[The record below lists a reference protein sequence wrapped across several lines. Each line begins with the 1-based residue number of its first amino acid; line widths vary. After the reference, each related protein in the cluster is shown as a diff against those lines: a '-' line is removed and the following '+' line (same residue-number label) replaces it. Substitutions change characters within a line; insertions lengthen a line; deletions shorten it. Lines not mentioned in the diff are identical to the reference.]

1 MVLIN
6 AEIQKNLRVTGFR
19 GGQVLES
26 RLRQLGLV
34 PGDQL
39 RILRRAPLG
48 GPLLVEI
55 NGRDLALGRG
65 VAARIEVEEIE
76 CASH

>member
-6 AEIQKNLRVTGFR
+6 AEIQKQLRVVGFTE
-19 GGQVLES
+19 GFDLES

-34 PGDQL
+34 PGDRL
-39 RILRRAPLG
+39 RILRQAPLG
-48 GPLLVEI
+48 GPLLVEV
-55 NGRDLALGRG
+55 NGRSLALGRG

-76 CASH
+76 CDSH